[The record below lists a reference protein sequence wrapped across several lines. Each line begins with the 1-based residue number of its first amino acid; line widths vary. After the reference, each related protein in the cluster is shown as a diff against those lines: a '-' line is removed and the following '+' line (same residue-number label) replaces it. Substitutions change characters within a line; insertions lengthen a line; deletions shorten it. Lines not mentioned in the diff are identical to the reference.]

1 MGHGKVAAGLAAA
14 LLVAAAPAAVAQG
27 AKPSAVAQD
36 VAPPAVAQD
45 AERALA
51 IAREVERVAADRTLW
66 PGFDPLAIPLAIYAG
81 GRTYLFR
88 HPTPPEGFAPLVGA
102 EPEATVF
109 EGRHPSVVGNTSAG
123 IGGVMTA
130 TLLADAAPGESRG
143 VRELAAVALH
153 EAFHV
158 FQRARHPGWV
168 GNEGDMLLYPVDD
181 ARLLALRRRESAALR
196 RALAAADDGS
206 AACWTRLALEARRE
220 RFAAM
225 DSAFST
231 YERLTELNEGL
242 ATYLQLRAAGRTT
255 VEVPATGFPPA
266 AVRDR
271 IYAIGP
277 ALAFLLDR
285 FRPGWQATLEDD
297 DAR

>member
-14 LLVAAAPAAVAQG
+14 LLVAAAPPAVAQG
-27 AKPSAVAQD
+27 AKPSAVAQH

-88 HPTPPEGFAPLVGA
+88 HPSPPEGFTPLVGA

-143 VRELAAVALH
+143 
-153 EAFHV
+153 
-158 FQRARHPGWV
+158 
-168 GNEGDMLLYPVDD
+168 
-181 ARLLALRRRESAALR
+181 
-196 RALAAADDGS
+196 
-206 AACWTRLALEARRE
+206 
-220 RFAAM
+220 
-225 DSAFST
+225 
-231 YERLTELNEGL
+231 
-242 ATYLQLRAAGRTT
+242 
-255 VEVPATGFPPA
+255 
-266 AVRDR
+266 
-271 IYAIGP
+271 
-277 ALAFLLDR
+277 
-285 FRPGWQATLEDD
+285 
-297 DAR
+297 